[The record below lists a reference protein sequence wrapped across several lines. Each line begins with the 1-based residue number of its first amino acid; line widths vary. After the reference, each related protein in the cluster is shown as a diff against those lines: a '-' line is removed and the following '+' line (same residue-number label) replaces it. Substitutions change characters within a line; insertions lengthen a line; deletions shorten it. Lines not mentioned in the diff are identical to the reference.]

1 MKKSLAY
8 LLSGMMT
15 LGLVGCGGSSTGT
28 TTPTAGATAGTTTT
42 GDGAT
47 SMVVAI
53 GAQFDTLDP
62 QLSTTVYNS
71 YVIHSIYASLTK
83 INADSSTSYDLA
95 ESSETSEDGLTWTFH
110 LKKDVTFNDGTPITS
125 ANYVYSYLRALSY
138 GVDNA
143 FRVNDMQQMIK
154 GAQDYSNRA
163 Y

>member
-53 GAQFDTLDP
+53 GA
-62 QLSTTVYNS
+62 
-71 YVIHSIYASLTK
+71 
-83 INADSSTSYDLA
+83 
-95 ESSETSEDGLTWTFH
+95 
-110 LKKDVTFNDGTPITS
+110 
-125 ANYVYSYLRALSY
+125 
-138 GVDNA
+138 
-143 FRVNDMQQMIK
+143 
-154 GAQDYSNRA
+154 
-163 Y
+163 